1 MLVVAPK
8 GSKVGYFK
16 RNGILCTA
24 EIYADKTLDLT
35 TTQAFDFFDD
45 NSDWQEAMTALELLE
60 KREHET
66 E

>member
-24 EIYADKTLDLT
+24 EISEHKLDLT